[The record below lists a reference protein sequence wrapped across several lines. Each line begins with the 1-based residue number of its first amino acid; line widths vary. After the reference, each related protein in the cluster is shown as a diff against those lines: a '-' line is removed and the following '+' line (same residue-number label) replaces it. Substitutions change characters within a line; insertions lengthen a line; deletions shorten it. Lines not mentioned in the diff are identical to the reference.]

1 VEPGGD
7 RKSYYDMLE
16 RSNKHN
22 EITDWL
28 LYFAETIL
36 ASLAESQGWVEF
48 LIEKKAAEGHK
59 VLAGD
64 PWRG

>member
-1 VEPGGD
+1 
-7 RKSYYDMLE
+7 MLE

-64 PWRG
+64 PWRGG